1 MYEYEKS
8 GRVRRIG
15 RGAYVR
21 AGDGIDW
28 SGGLYAIQQ

>member
-1 MYEYEKS
+1 
-8 GRVRRIG
+8 VRRIG